1 MIGHDE
7 LMARLDAVASAITEN
22 VRRVNYGGCAVVA
35 YYVAKTLIGL
45 GFRAEVVTC
54 NSWGSAPAVARAA
67 LAGQDDGLKRRPMAA
82 RWSAAGL
89 SRRHLAC
96 RFETDQGLFTFD
108 SDGVVDS
115 GIKFG
120 HSAEYTCSYPFGQ
133 GLTVKETWPM
143 VRSKYGWNTMFD
155 RAQVA
160 DVKTL
165 VDYHLRMGMPYH
177 G

>member
-7 LMARLDAVASAITEN
+7 LMTRLDSVASAITEN
-22 VRRVNYGGCAVVA
+22 VQMVNYGGCAVVA
-35 YYVAKTLIGL
+35 YHVAKTLIGL

-54 NSWGSAPAVARAA
+54 DRCGVAPAVARAA
-67 LAGQDDGLKRRPMAA
+67 LVEQNDQLKRRPMAA
-82 RWSAAGL
+82 RWTAAGL

-96 RFETDQGLFTFD
+96 RFETEQGLFTFD

-115 GIKFG
+115 GSMFG
-120 HSAEYTCSYPFGQ
+120 HDYMCSYPFGQ
-133 GLTVKETWPM
+133 GLTLQETWPM

-155 RAQVA
+155 RAQIA
-160 DVKTL
+160 DVTTL
-165 VDYHLRMGMPYH
+165 VDYYLRMGMPYH